1 ASDLES
7 IFPPSCP
14 RPPDA
19 STTTQSSFHL
29 ALDTMSHKGANSSSS
44 AKGKK
49 PAKSGAESKTED
61 VLQAVVL
68 ADSFQDR
75 FKPFTVERP
84 RCLLPLANTPLI
96 EYTLEFLAMNGVN
109 EVYIYGG
116 AHTDQV
122 EDYTNR
128 SRWSTS
134 SPSSPFS
141 VLQIVRVADARSVG
155 DVLRDLDKRSLVDGD
170 FLLVHGDLVS
180 NMMLDGAL
188 AAHRKRRE
196 ASAANIMTTVLR
208 SGGEDDHRT
217 KTNGITPIFVVDA
230 RSQRVL
236 HYDEMNPLQSDHY
249 VTLDPAVADELSTEF
264 EVRSDLIDAQV
275 DICTPEVLALWSE
288 SFDYELPRKSFLHGV
303 LKDWELNGKMIHAE
317 ILEDGY
323 AARAS
328 NLQMYDAISRDVLDR
343 WTFPLIPENNIVPK
357 QSYQRHARGLV
368 MATSVSHA
376 HDALLTKSIIGWGT
390 TIGSSSRISNSIIGK
405 DCKIGANVAVED
417 SYIWDN
423 TLIEDGVR
431 ISYSVVADSA
441 VIGKNC
447 SIPAGSLVA
456 SKVQVSDNISLEQS
470 VVLSTLSSTG
480 SPTTK
485 DTSLLGPDTNAAPF
499 SDPEDD
505 EMDDEDPARLQKSL
519 LYTLAGLDL
528 STSSISTLASGAL
541 SDDGR
546 DPRFLSSDA
555 GGSSRS
561 RLSSFASDD
570 SAGRLSFH
578 ADAVHGLLDA
588 LRANSG
594 DFDSAKL
601 EFMGLRLANDAS
613 DAMMRRAVATAFA
626 RRAAELLTPEH
637 GALEPSKAAELA
649 VTARNGATKF
659 IDEIGVGGDEPE
671 QIEFILALQKA
682 LQHTQGAGQGRT
694 GTLLA
699 AMLQQLYALDILE
712 EDGILGW
719 WEDER
724 AGEGSGM
731 AALKEK
737 CRVLVE
743 WLENAEEEDDDDD
756 SDE

>member
-1 ASDLES
+1 
-7 IFPPSCP
+7 
-14 RPPDA
+14 
-19 STTTQSSFHL
+19 
-29 ALDTMSHKGANSSSS
+29 MSYKGKNSSSS
-44 AKGKK
+44 GKGKK

-75 FKPFTVERP
+75 FKPFTVEKP

-96 EYTLEFLAMNGVN
+96 EYTLEFLAMNGVD
-109 EVYIYGG
+109 EVYIYCG

-122 EDYTNR
+122 EDYISR

-134 SPSSPFS
+134 SRSCPFS
-141 VLQIVRVADARSVG
+141 VLQFVRVADARSAG
-155 DVLRDLDKRSLVDGD
+155 DVLRDMDKRSLVDGD

-180 NMMLDGAL
+180 NIMLDSAL
-188 AAHRKRRE
+188 VAHRKRRE

-208 SGGEDDHRT
+208 SGGKDDHRT
-217 KTNGITPIFVVDA
+217 KTNGITPVFVVDA

-249 VTLDPAVADELSTEF
+249 VALDPAIADELSTEF

-288 SFDYELPRKSFLHGV
+288 SFDYELPRKNFLHGV
-303 LKDWELNGKMIHAE
+303 LKDWELNGKMIYAE

-343 WTFPLIPENNIVPK
+343 WTFPFIPENNIVPK
-357 QSYQRHARGLV
+357 QSYQRHANGLV
-368 MATSVSHA
+368 METGVSHA
-376 HDALLTKSIIGWGT
+376 HDARLSKSIIGRGT
-390 TIGSSSRISNSIIGK
+390 TIGPSSRISNSVIGK
-405 DCKIGANVAVED
+405 DCKIGANVVVED

-423 TLIEDGVR
+423 TSIEDGAK
-431 ISYSVVADSA
+431 ISYSVVADLT

-447 SIPAGSLVA
+447 SIPAGSLIA
-456 SKVQVSDNISLEQS
+456 PRVQVSDNIALDRSI
-470 VVLSTLSSTG
+470 VLSTLSSTG
-480 SPTTK
+480 SPATK
-485 DTSLLGPDTNAAPF
+485 DTSLLGPNTNAAPF

-519 LYTLAGLDL
+519 LYTLADLNL
-528 STSSISTLASGAL
+528 STSSISTFASKAS
-541 SDDGR
+541 SDDEDNHG
-546 DPRFLSSDA
+546 FQSVS
-555 GGSSRS
+555 GGSRS

-570 SAGRLSFH
+570 SAGKLSFH

-588 LRANSG
+588 LRADSG

-613 DAMMRRAVATAFA
+613 DAMMRKAVATAFA

-637 GALEPSKAAELA
+637 GALEPSKASEQAL
-649 VTARNGATKF
+649 TARNGATKF
-659 IDEIGVGGDEPE
+659 IDEVGVGGEEPE

-682 LQHTQGAGQGRT
+682 LQHTKGAEQGKT

-719 WEDER
+719 WEDGR
-724 AGEGSGM
+724 AGEGDGV

-743 WLENAEEEDDDDD
+743 WLENAEEEDDDEDD
-756 SDE
+756 SDDE